1 MFSCIFWGEWESFYK
16 IKKKYFIDLYLISQ
30 LPKLWSTQKIYSIK
44 LDITLNIFNGG
55 IFHIDMMLVID
66 RCPSEKH
73 TSFFCIFYYSFIFF
87 FFLNLSTIVC
97 CRLLSY
103 FQTYSMGLKLIIR
116 RFLCTSFQFLSSNY
130 QK

>member
-1 MFSCIFWGEWESFYK
+1 MFLCIFLGEWESFYK

-30 LPKLWSTQKIYSIK
+30 SSKLWSTQEIYSIK
-44 LDITLNIFNGG
+44 LDITLNVFNGM

-66 RCPSEKH
+66 RCPSEQH

-87 FFLNLSTIVC
+87 FFLNMSTSVC
-97 CRLLSY
+97 FRLLSY
-103 FQTYSMGLKLIIR
+103 FLTYSMGLKLIIR
-116 RFLCTSFQFLSSNY
+116 RFFCTSFQFLSSNY